1 MVPDA
6 SCNAPQA
13 KPLSS
18 LSVKKYRW
26 INIWTAILG
35 QGGGIFPLLFCRK
48 RTLGDPAAHP
58 VIRLQPVDT
67 ISFCF
72 FSPLSV

>member
-35 QGGGIFPLLFCRK
+35 QGGGIFPLLFLSETHTGGSR
-48 RTLGDPAAHP
+48 GVPDYSMAARGYNF
-58 VIRLQPVDT
+58 ILL
-67 ISFCF
+67 F
-72 FSPLSV
+72 